1 MVVGQLGGHR
11 GQLTEP
17 MGRLMPG
24 RIAAASEKVARLTLH
39 LYNVFNKMGS
49 RQQHPWSDNSTLM
62 SFYFKNKTINKLVAQ
77 IAELGEC

>member
-1 MVVGQLGGHR
+1 MVGQLGGHR

-39 LYNVFNKMGS
+39 LYNVCNKMGS
-49 RQQHPWSDNSTLM
+49 RQQHAWSDNSTLM
-62 SFYFKNKTINKLVAQ
+62 SFYFENKTINKLVAQ
-77 IAELGEC
+77 IAELGKC

>member
-1 MVVGQLGGHR
+1 MVGQLGGHR

-24 RIAAASEKVARLTLH
+24 RIAATSEKVAGLTLH

-49 RQQHPWSDNSTLM
+49 RQQHAWSDNSMLM
-62 SFYFKNKTINKLVAQ
+62 SFYFENKTNNKLVAQ
-77 IAELGEC
+77 IAELGEY